1 MLVKRS
7 PLIHSFIYYY
17 YYYYYHYYYYY
28 YYIIILKQK
37 KTKEQKIKQ
46 KIKHDISDTLRQV
59 QVPLSIFACSSK
71 N

>member
-7 PLIHSFIYYY
+7 PLIHLFIIIIIITI
-17 YYYYYHYYYYY
+17 
-28 YYIIILKQK
+28 IIILKQK

>member
-7 PLIHSFIYYY
+7 PLIHLFIIIIIIII
-17 YYYYYHYYYYY
+17 
-28 YYIIILKQK
+28 IIILKQK

-59 QVPLSIFACSSK
+59 QAPLSIFACSSK

>member
-7 PLIHSFIYYY
+7 PLIHLFIIIIIII
-17 YYYYYHYYYYY
+17 
-28 YYIIILKQK
+28 IIILKQK

-46 KIKHDISDTLRQV
+46 KIKHGISDTLRQV

>member
-7 PLIHSFIYYY
+7 PLIHLF
-17 YYYYYHYYYYY
+17 
-28 YYIIILKQK
+28 IIIIIIVIIIIISKQK

-46 KIKHDISDTLRQV
+46 KIKHISDTLRQV
-59 QVPLSIFACSSK
+59 QAPLSIFAFSSK